1 MDSMLTV
8 LNERR
13 PERDGRREKAI
24 KRKRHSREDR
34 KGSEKMNVRKTET

>member
-1 MDSMLTV
+1 MDSVLTV

-24 KRKRHSREDR
+24 KRRTHSRENR
-34 KGSEKMNVRKTET
+34 KGLETMNVRKTEI